1 MLQKKLE
8 FIAKLVKKALDKP
21 GSAKENLQC
30 VLEELE
36 MLESL
41 AEHIDEVS
49 PYDAELQ
56 EYCETLSRLL
66 EEME

>member
-8 FIAKLVKKALDKP
+8 FITKLVKKSLDKP
-21 GSAKENLQC
+21 ESVEENLQY

-36 MLESL
+36 LLESI

-49 PYDAELQ
+49 PYDADLQ
-56 EYCETLSRLL
+56 EYCETLNRLL